1 MHCISRF
8 ATFQSNVNQK
18 TISFDAFAQKW
29 DCVVEFLMHC
39 HKTFSKCLYA
49 QDKQKHPWI
58 VLMLLCILFWAFS
71 HFAIVI
77 SKTSRR
83 YCANGSTPPTVS
95 DGCWE
100 IVQKCTLF
108 CPSISCSWI
117 CSLSFLVAPIRS
129 AKKWFHFMS
138 IFSVKQNTSK
148 HLARQ
153 MNWSHLDKEDARIY
167 FSWCDGNVNVRLE
180 TWMHK

>member
-58 VLMLLCILFWAFS
+58 VLMLLCILFCAFS

-100 IVQKCTLF
+100 IVQKMHFILPEHF
-108 CPSISCSWI
+108 LLMNLLVVFSRRSYSLGEKMIS
-117 CSLSFLVAPIRS
+117 FYE
-129 AKKWFHFMS
+129 H
-138 IFSVKQNTSK
+138 IFSETK
-148 HLARQ
+148 H
-153 MNWSHLDKEDARIY
+153 
-167 FSWCDGNVNVRLE
+167 F
-180 TWMHK
+180 